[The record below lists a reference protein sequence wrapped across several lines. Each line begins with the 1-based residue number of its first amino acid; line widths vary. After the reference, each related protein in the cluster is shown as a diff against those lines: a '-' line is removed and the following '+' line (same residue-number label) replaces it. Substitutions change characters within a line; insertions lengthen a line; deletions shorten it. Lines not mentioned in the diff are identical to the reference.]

1 MSDNRASNDK
11 QRLPFLRELSAEQT
25 EGSIPSDQKIK
36 LKETVI
42 VEGRYDRIKL
52 SELIASPIIETGGF
66 RVFKDKEKLVM
77 PDVDSAGF
85 VIRNFLRGIVP
96 QEQILHAYIPTIK
109 GKEKRKPE
117 ASKEGILGVEGIDR
131 DALIASIRNSG
142 AHILNCH
149 CEEPTGTSATRQSQP
164 QNCHCEERTATWQSQ
179 PIIEPPFPKGGGA
192 ERRRV
197 DTSSEI
203 TKMDFFDYGLSG
215 CACAAQNREEVLAS
229 LGQPKYLAANA
240 MPSAMNCL
248 FTKEESEQYL
258 PQL

>member
-1 MSDNRASNDK
+1 MS
-11 QRLPFLRELSAEQT
+11 
-25 EGSIPSDQKIK
+25 KIK

-52 SELIASPIIETGGF
+52 SELIASPMIETGGF
-66 RVFKDKEKLVM
+66 RVFKDKEKQELIRAVAKRRGILVM
-77 PDVDSAGF
+77 TDVDSAGF

-131 DALIASIRNSG
+131 DALITSIRDSG
-142 AHILNCH
+142 AHILSGH
-149 CEEPTGTSATRQSQP
+149 CEE
-164 QNCHCEERTATWQSQ
+164 HTATWQSQ

-197 DTSSEI
+197 DISSEI

-215 CACAAQNREEVLAS
+215 CANAAQNREEVLAS
-229 LGQPKYLAANA
+229 LGLPKYLSANA
-240 MPSAMNCL
+240 MLSAMNCL
-248 FTKEESEQYL
+248 FTKEEFEDYL
-258 PQL
+258 NFM